1 MLIAQLFLST
11 KCKSEQSI
19 IFSGDVQEKRLRMRR
34 RRRTERRRMGRKR
47 ERRKEGF
54 LLIGR

>member
-1 MLIAQLFLST
+1 MLIAQLFLSS
-11 KCKSEQSI
+11 KSKSEQSI

-34 RRRTERRRMGRKR
+34 RRRIERRRMGRKR
-47 ERRKEGF
+47 GRRKEGF